1 MADNGK
7 KSKVAER
14 VEEDSDHVD
23 GELVLSIE
31 KLQEIQD
38 ELEKVMLLLISCFF
52 FFWFFFLVLLLNG
65 GFIRSRCFGRVFCSS
80 ISSAIARFSYAY
92 RRELLLRI
100 FNGCSLLIGC

>member
-14 VEEDSDHVD
+14 GQEDSDHID

-38 ELEKVMLLLISCFF
+38 ELEKVMLLQISCFF
-52 FFWFFFLVLLLNG
+52 FFFLVVLLLNG
-65 GFIRSRCFGRVFCSS
+65 GFIWRWFFGRVFCSS
-80 ISSAIARFSYAY
+80 LSSAIARFSYLY
-92 RRELLLRI
+92 GRELLLRI
-100 FNGCSLLIGC
+100 FNVCSLLLGC